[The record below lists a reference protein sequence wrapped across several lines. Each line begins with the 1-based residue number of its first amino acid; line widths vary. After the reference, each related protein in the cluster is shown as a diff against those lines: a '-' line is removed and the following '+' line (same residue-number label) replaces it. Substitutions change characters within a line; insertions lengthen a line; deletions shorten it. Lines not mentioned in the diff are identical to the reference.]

1 MRKKIFETLKIIQP
15 FFALIRDIFPY
26 VLLLYLVF
34 FLLENLFTGI
44 VSNNIDLN
52 YVLVAVMIVGFL
64 SVFAPL
70 PEQQEEPP
78 QKNDLYIIAG
88 LTLMSFFILFFKT
101 RDMGMEGFGIAL
113 GGSILVAGM
122 AAVIMYSKDDE
133 DQLQDDQVSADRSQQ
148 DRFSQK
154 VHAVHSS
161 QLNQLT
167 KIKFIIP
174 FFIVLMIIASLLLY
188 MSRTKKAAQTS
199 QEKIFPT
206 ITPALEE
213 AEEIII
219 PDKETLQNTPI
230 EILNGSLKIGSA
242 SAMGKFLQE
251 KGFNVVKA
259 GNANSSDYENLSIRF
274 RPEEYEMVKYLIS
287 VVQGI
292 YPNVIREPLATDSAK
307 IIMILGKP

>member
-44 VSNNIDLN
+44 VSNNIDMN

-122 AAVIMYSKDDE
+122 AAVI
-133 DQLQDDQVSADRSQQ
+133 RS
-148 DRFSQK
+148 
-154 VHAVHSS
+154 
-161 QLNQLT
+161 
-167 KIKFIIP
+167 
-174 FFIVLMIIASLLLY
+174 
-188 MSRTKKAAQTS
+188 
-199 QEKIFPT
+199 
-206 ITPALEE
+206 EE
-213 AEEIII
+213 
-219 PDKETLQNTPI
+219 
-230 EILNGSLKIGSA
+230 
-242 SAMGKFLQE
+242 
-251 KGFNVVKA
+251 
-259 GNANSSDYENLSIRF
+259 R
-274 RPEEYEMVKYLIS
+274 R
-287 VVQGI
+287 
-292 YPNVIREPLATDSAK
+292 
-307 IIMILGKP
+307 